1 MNVIAEYA
9 VPIVIILFL
18 VLLNALFVSAEFSI
32 VGAKRSR
39 LQGLAEGGNR
49 AARWLLDMIDRPTGK
64 DSYVAVAQL
73 GITLASIGLGM
84 YAEPAIAA
92 WFHGPFAYWGLLEEA
107 AHTAASIIALSAMTY
122 LHVVFGEMI
131 PKGLALQ
138 APEATGVRVQPLM
151 QLFGAVFRPFVALLN
166 MTALGLMRML
176 GIKEPEKEAFLYSSK
191 ELAIVTEEVAASGQL
206 DSRQQSLMTNIF
218 ELEERLAEELM
229 TSRSRLE
236 VISVDAI
243 DAEVMEKIAASP
255 RSRYPV
261 YREGLDDIVGVL
273 HIKDFMRARASGR
286 QLSLAR
292 LARPLP
298 SVAAV
303 ATAEDL
309 LALFKRERSHAAL
322 VVDEFGGTLG
332 LVTMD
337 DLISDVMEEEDTP
350 EEQWIVRNEDGSLTL
365 DGEVTLSELREDE
378 GLHLD
383 HEDVTTVAGL
393 FLAELGTVPA
403 PGTTIHYQGHDL
415 TAEEVQGLKVVRVR
429 LRPLLEEAVRS
440 PEE

>member
-49 AARWLLDMIDRPTGK
+49 AARWLLDVIDRPTGK

-107 AHTAASIIALSAMTY
+107 AHTTASIIALSAMTY

-166 MTALGLMRML
+166 MTALGLM
-176 GIKEPEKEAFLYSSK
+176 
-191 ELAIVTEEVAASGQL
+191 
-206 DSRQQSLMTNIF
+206 
-218 ELEERLAEELM
+218 
-229 TSRSRLE
+229 
-236 VISVDAI
+236 
-243 DAEVMEKIAASP
+243 
-255 RSRYPV
+255 
-261 YREGLDDIVGVL
+261 
-273 HIKDFMRARASGR
+273 
-286 QLSLAR
+286 LSL
-292 LARPLP
+292 
-298 SVAAV
+298 
-303 ATAEDL
+303 
-309 LALFKRERSHAAL
+309 
-322 VVDEFGGTLG
+322 
-332 LVTMD
+332 
-337 DLISDVMEEEDTP
+337 
-350 EEQWIVRNEDGSLTL
+350 
-365 DGEVTLSELREDE
+365 
-378 GLHLD
+378 
-383 HEDVTTVAGL
+383 
-393 FLAELGTVPA
+393 
-403 PGTTIHYQGHDL
+403 IHI
-415 TAEEVQGLKVVRVR
+415 
-429 LRPLLEEAVRS
+429 
-440 PEE
+440 